1 MTVTWLQ
8 FLIVCPLVFLAG
20 FVDAVAGGGGL
31 ISIPAYMISGIP
43 VHLTLGTNKLSAGMG
58 TALATYRYAKNGFIH
73 WKLALL
79 CAIFALVGSTTGA
92 KLALLLNDHVFRILM
107 LFIIP
112 LTALYVFRGR
122 TLDNLKE
129 KKPYSKGITYALSFA
144 IALVIGI
151 YDGFYGPG
159 TGTFLILLLMGVVHM
174 KLNEANGITKV
185 INLTTDLSALI
196 VFLFN
201 GKVLLLLGVV
211 AGCFSIAGNYIGT
224 KFFVQKGAKA
234 VRPLILV
241 VMVIFFIKIL
251 SELLAS

>member
-20 FVDAVAGGGGL
+20 FVDAVVGGGGL

-58 TALATYRYAKNGFIH
+58 TALATYRYAKSGFIH

-92 KLALLLNDHVFRILM
+92 QLALLLDDYVFRILM

-122 TLDNLKE
+122 ALDGLKE
-129 KKPYSKGITYALSFA
+129 KAPYSKGITYILSFS
-144 IALVIGI
+144 IALVIGV

-159 TGTFLILLLMGVVHM
+159 TGTFLILLLMGAVHM
-174 KLNEANGITKV
+174 KLSEANGITKV
-185 INLTTDLSALI
+185 INLTTDLSALV
-196 VFLFN
+196 VFLLN
-201 GKVLLLLGVV
+201 GKVLLLLGLV

-224 KFFVQKGAKA
+224 KFFVQKGGKA
-234 VRPLILV
+234 VRPLILA
-241 VMVIFFIKIL
+241 VMVIFFIKVL
-251 SELLAS
+251 SELLA